1 VSGTCRFKDAV
12 RRKAHFKL
20 LQEDKDKEKQS
31 NENIDYNTQ
40 AEEEQQQ
47 LHNPGLKTNLL
58 PTKIN
63 LSAPRGDDET

>member
-1 VSGTCRFKDAV
+1 
-12 RRKAHFKL
+12 L